1 MSSIPNQFTRKFQP
15 NTDEKSIK
23 KLIKIEL
30 LQTFSDSQFPIAV
43 LKECGVTNI
52 RGPRRMTKEL
62 ITLIDSNI
70 KS

>member
-1 MSSIPNQFTRKFQP
+1 M
-15 NTDEKSIK
+15 
-23 KLIKIEL
+23 KIEL

-43 LKECGVTNI
+43 LKKCGVTNI
-52 RGPRRMTKEL
+52 RGPRRMTKEV